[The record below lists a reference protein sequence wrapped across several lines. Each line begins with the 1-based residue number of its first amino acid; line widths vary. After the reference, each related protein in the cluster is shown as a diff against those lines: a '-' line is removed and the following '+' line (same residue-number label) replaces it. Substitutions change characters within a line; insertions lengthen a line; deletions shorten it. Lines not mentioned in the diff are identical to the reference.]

1 MKKFSTF
8 KCLTVVLLSLL
19 LGCGDNKQY
28 TYIEIMQKEVK
39 SEDALRKY
47 KAAQTISRPT
57 DSAAYVDAFVKF
69 CTSLSV
75 HEKVYSAGD
84 KLFFHP
90 AGFMLMNENG
100 IVISNSVTFKNKDS
114 VERQI
119 EREIKELTKLTR

>member
-1 MKKFSTF
+1 MKKISTF

-47 KAAQTISRPT
+47 KAAEIISRPT
-57 DSAAYVDAFVKF
+57 DSSAYVVAFVKF

-75 HEKVYSAGD
+75 HEKVYPAGD

-100 IVISNSVTFKNKDS
+100 IDISNSVTFKNKDS